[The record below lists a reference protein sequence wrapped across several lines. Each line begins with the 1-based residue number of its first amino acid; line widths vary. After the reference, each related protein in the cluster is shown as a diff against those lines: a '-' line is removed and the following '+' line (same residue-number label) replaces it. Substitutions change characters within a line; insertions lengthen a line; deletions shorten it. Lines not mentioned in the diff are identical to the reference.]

1 MKILVLTV
9 SLIVVASS
17 IRAGDQLPAAKE
29 TSLASFT
36 GKVLETMN
44 AASYTYLLVDTGKA
58 TNWVAAPQ
66 FAVKVG
72 DAVTINNS
80 MPMPQYHSKTLNRD
94 FAVVYFSGSA
104 TVAGSVVATMN
115 QAVELPKNHPPIG
128 GVVAPSVVDF
138 SGIQRAKD
146 GKTVEEINTNK
157 TKLNGKRATVRGK
170 VVKYNAGVMGKNWLH
185 IRDGSGS
192 ANSND
197 LTITTTMETKVG
209 DTVLVSGKVATN
221 RDFGAGY
228 KYSVIIE
235 DAKVVVE

>member
-1 MKILVLTV
+1 MKILVLTA
-9 SLIVVASS
+9 SLIVAASS
-17 IRAGDQLPAAKE
+17 IRAGDQLPAAKDP
-29 TSLASFT
+29 SGSGFT
-36 GKVLETMN
+36 GKVIETMN
-44 AASYTYLLVDTGKA
+44 AASYTYILVDTGKA
-58 TNWVAAPQ
+58 TNWAAAPQ

-72 DAVTINNS
+72 DTVTIDNG

-94 FAVVYFSGSA
+94 FDIVYFSGSA
-104 TVAGSVVATMN
+104 TVAGSVVAVRN

-128 GVVAPSVVDF
+128 GVAAQSAVDF

-157 TKLNGKRATVRGK
+157 AKLSGKRVTVRGK

-192 ANSND
+192 ADSND
-197 LTITTTMETKVG
+197 LTITTTTETKVG

-221 RDFGAGY
+221 RNFGAGY